1 MKTIKVIDL
10 LNMISKGEE
19 LPKKIYQHCEMFGN
33 ATFELDNGVYLYKK
47 IGGNID
53 FIAYQ
58 TTDTLNDLVEII
70 EDTPKEDKKI
80 EKLENKID
88 TTFENATYS
97 ERMRLTEIINK
108 INEIIDKVNGDSN
121 E

>member
-10 LNMISKGEE
+10 LNKIASGEE

-33 ATFELDNGVYLYKK
+33 ATFELDRGVYWYKK

-53 FIAYQ
+53 FIEYQ
-58 TTDTLNDLVEII
+58 TTDTLNDEVEII

-80 EKLENKID
+80 EKLSDELTYIKLVDN
-88 TTFENATYS
+88 TTFRKNVVKK
-97 ERMRLTEIINK
+97 L
-108 INEIIDKVNGDSN
+108 NEIIDYLNNKEG